1 MERERDSETN
11 SSHYCTS
18 RTALWC
24 SVCGAKENQGCTPV
38 KGLRFTGHNLYAL
51 GQMSRPVLTP
61 TYWEPTPARKDIPDA
76 QRRRLWVN

>member
-1 MERERDSETN
+1 MERNFESN
-11 SSHYCTS
+11 SSHLCTS

-24 SVCGAKENQGCTPV
+24 PICGAAAGQGCTFV
-38 KGLRFTGHNLYAL
+38 KGLRFTGHNIYAL
-51 GQMSRPVLTP
+51 GQQVRQPLTP